1 MTQEPATWLDE
12 RGSRCPQPI
21 IALAK
26 ATAQAR
32 EGTVLG
38 LLSDD
43 PAAQFDVPAWCRMKG
58 VHLLAAMPAPDDGAG
73 TAFIVQVPSTSP
85 KQ

>member
-73 TAFIVQVPSTSP
+73 TAFIVQVPSTSS

>member
-1 MTQEPATWLDE
+1 MTEQPASWLDE
-12 RGSRCPQPI
+12 RGSRCPQPV
-21 IALAK
+21 IALAR

-32 EGTVLG
+32 HGTVLG

-58 VHLLAAMPAPDDGAG
+58 MHLLAAIPAPDDGG
-73 TAFIVQVPSTSP
+73 GMAFIVQVPNTGP
-85 KQ
+85 TQ